1 MPTARDRID
10 GVSAPFEDIEA
21 RLRAA
26 LAPIEPPIHLQA
38 RLEETLDS
46 LVEFAAEELESW
58 ELEAIKDPRN
68 WPRAAVRPAAAVV
81 VGSGAAVGLVVLRT
95 RRRRHKRRAAAHGA
109 RDLAARTLKDA
120 MREARKVLDEL
131 SPGD

>member
-1 MPTARDRID
+1 M
-10 GVSAPFEDIEA
+10 SAPFEDIEA

-26 LAPIEPPIHLQA
+26 LAPIEPPVHLQQ

-46 LVEFAAEELESW
+46 LVELAAEELEAW

-68 WPRAAVRPAAAVV
+68 WPRAALRPAAAVV

-95 RRRRHKRRAAAHGA
+95 HRNEAARPGA
-109 RDLAARTLKDA
+109 RQTRPRGPTRDARGAQSFRRIVARTLIQA
-120 MREARKVLDEL
+120 GGSRERRR
-131 SPGD
+131 